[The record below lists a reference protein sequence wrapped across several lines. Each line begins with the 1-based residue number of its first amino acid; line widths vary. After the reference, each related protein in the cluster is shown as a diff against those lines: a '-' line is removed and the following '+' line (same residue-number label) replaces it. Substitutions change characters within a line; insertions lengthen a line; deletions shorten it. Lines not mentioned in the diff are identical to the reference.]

1 MAAAQDAPDIAPAP
15 TPKTKVAK
23 RTRPHTASSIG
34 AADSDEEIPL
44 LQRAHR
50 ALTDN
55 PELALAL
62 ATRHTRRFP
71 TSSLDQERGLIAI
84 QALVALGRRTE
95 ARREAEQLPSNI
107 QHRPI
112 LGAFRLPWAS
122 NMTFI
127 RTTSFAH
134 SRLEATS

>member
-95 ARREAEQLPSNI
+95 ARREAEQFAQQHPASAYTGRI
-107 QHRPI
+107 QI
-112 LGAFRLPWAS
+112 AVGQ
-122 NMTFI
+122 
-127 RTTSFAH
+127 
-134 SRLEATS
+134 